1 MPKSYFLG
9 ILKQGKFSLWFVSE
23 VSKLIK
29 SFLQPC
35 TVIQC
40 FQQYSID
47 SKEKLMLENGK
58 RYFGPILSKTF
69 QMSNVRLQQED
80 IKQSIRSNDQE

>member
-1 MPKSYFLG
+1 MPKSYFFG
-9 ILKQGKFSLWFVSE
+9 ILNQGNFSLWFVSE

-29 SFLQPC
+29 SFLRPC

-47 SKEKLMLENGK
+47 SKEQLMLENGK